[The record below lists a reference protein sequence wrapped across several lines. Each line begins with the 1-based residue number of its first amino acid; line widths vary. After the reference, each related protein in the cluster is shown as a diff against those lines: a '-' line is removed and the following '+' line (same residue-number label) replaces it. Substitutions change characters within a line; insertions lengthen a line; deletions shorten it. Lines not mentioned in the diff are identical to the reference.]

1 MSRAQSAF
9 AVIVVTVLFLLGCS
23 GSSNPVTNNPL
34 QTPERPGQA
43 IGTSHVLWGLW
54 SVVAGLIG
62 YVLYGIGAPGA
73 DLARTLFGGWAA
85 LLVALICGAIPV
97 LARFRTADL

>member
-1 MSRAQSAF
+1 MAVVGVIVTGGVGYWTGWTRRRSGEAQADAISRAAQ
-9 AVIVVTVLFLLGCS
+9 
-23 GSSNPVTNNPL
+23 
-34 QTPERPGQA
+34 
-43 IGTSHVLWGLW
+43 WGLW

-97 LARFRTADL
+97 LARLGPQRSEIRNHW